1 MMGTM
6 PRIVMAPDSFKGTVA
21 AADVAA
27 ALADGWRSVRPADEI
42 IVAPMADG
50 GEGTLDAIAVGAASV
65 AGAVRVHVT
74 VPGPAGEPV
83 EAAWLRLPATK
94 AAPEGVGVVE
104 LAQTSGIELLEGRP
118 RPWTAST
125 RGFGVAIAD
134 ALAAGVSRLVLAIG
148 SSASTDGGVGML
160 RALGARF
167 VDAAGDPIGDGAA
180 GLEQLVAV
188 DLGDLAKRPAGGVRV
203 LTDVTNPLLGPLGAA
218 AVFGPQKGLD
228 AAGVVRADSALKRLV
243 GLVRGFDPETPGA
256 GAAGGTGWALGVWGA
271 ELVTGAAEVAD
282 LTGLRGAAASAQFV
296 VTGEGAFDSQSA
308 AGKVPAYV
316 AGLAPGRAVLVAG
329 RIDPTANTS
338 VFEASVSLTELAGSS
353 ERALA
358 EPTDWLRAAGA
369 HLARELGPR
378 LDPCG

>member
-1 MMGTM
+1 MA
-6 PRIVMAPDSFKGTVA
+6 RIVMAPDSFKGSLSATDA
-21 AADVAA
+21 AE
-27 ALADGWRSVRPADEI
+27 ALADGWRSVRPFDET

-65 AGAVRVHVT
+65 AGASRMPVT
-74 VPGPAGEPV
+74 VPGPAGKPV
-83 EAAWLRLPATK
+83 EAVWLRLPATE
-94 AAPEGVGVVE
+94 AAPGGTGVVE
-104 LAQTSGIELLEGRP
+104 LAQTSGIELLGGQL

-167 VDAAGDPIGDGAA
+167 VDAAGNPIADGAA
-180 GLEQLVAV
+180 GLEHLTAA
-188 DLGDLAKRPAGGVRV
+188 DLAGLAKAPPGGVRV
-203 LTDVTNPLLGPLGAA
+203 LTDVTNPLRGASGAA

-228 AAGVVRADSALKRLV
+228 ADGTVRVDAALARLV
-243 GLVRGFDPETPGA
+243 GLVPGFDPSTPGA

-271 ELVTGAAEVAD
+271 ELVAGAPEIAE
-282 LTGLRGAAASAQFV
+282 LTGLRRIAASAQFV

-316 AGLAPGRAVLVAG
+316 AGLAPGRVALVAG
-329 RIDPTANTS
+329 RIDTAADKS
-338 VFEASVSLTELAGSS
+338 AFEASVSLTELAGSS

-358 EPTDWLRAAGA
+358 EPTLWLRAAGA
-369 HLARELGPR
+369 HLARDIAPR
-378 LDPCG
+378 L